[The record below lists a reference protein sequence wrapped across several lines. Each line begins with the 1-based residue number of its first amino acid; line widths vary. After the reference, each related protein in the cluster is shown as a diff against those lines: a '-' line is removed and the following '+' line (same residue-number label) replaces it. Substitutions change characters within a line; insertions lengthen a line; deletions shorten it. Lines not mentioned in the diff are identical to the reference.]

1 MARPGRRQNGTLR
14 IRHGA
19 GLREK
24 PHQRRAKA
32 VALCMLRHCEKPG
45 YRKPPDACRDERSP
59 RCRPGP
65 IMLTSAYGDE
75 LGAAR
80 SRLAMQVAA
89 RGGE

>member
-1 MARPGRRQNGTLR
+1 MARPGRRQNGTHR

-45 YRKPPDACRDERSP
+45 YHSLPKTGALDHRFVKRYLTAGNCRFTYVGGHSVVQKPRAEE
-59 RCRPGP
+59 
-65 IMLTSAYGDE
+65 T
-75 LGAAR
+75 LGT
-80 SRLAMQVAA
+80 
-89 RGGE
+89 G